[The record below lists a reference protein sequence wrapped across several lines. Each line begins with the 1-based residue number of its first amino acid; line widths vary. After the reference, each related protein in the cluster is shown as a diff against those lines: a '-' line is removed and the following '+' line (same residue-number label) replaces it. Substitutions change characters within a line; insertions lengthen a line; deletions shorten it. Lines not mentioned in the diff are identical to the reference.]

1 MSSDA
6 ATPAGGDAPPANP
19 IGELIERVRAIA
31 GNLAVATTS
40 DRGEATIV
48 ILREG
53 ALGFFRKIRSEPGL
67 DFDMLV
73 DLTAVDYFGREPRF
87 EVVYHFLS
95 LATNHRLR
103 VKVGVPENDARVHSL
118 VEIWKS
124 ANWMERE
131 VWDFFGIRFD
141 GHPDLRRI
149 LMYEEFKGHPLRK
162 DYPFDKRQPLTEERD
177 PIVQDWKF

>member
-1 MSSDA
+1 METDANRSPDGDHRGALLDRVRDA
-6 ATPAGGDAPPANP
+6 AGSLTVEAGDA
-19 IGELIERVRAIA
+19 
-31 GNLAVATTS
+31 
-40 DRGEATIV
+40 RGEATLV
-48 ILREG
+48 IEREG
-53 ALGFFRKIRSEPGL
+53 ALGFFRKLRSDPEL

-73 DLTAVDYFGREPRF
+73 DLTAVDYLGRTPRF

-95 LATNHRLR
+95 LSRNHRLR
-103 VKVGVPENDARVHSL
+103 VKIRVPESDARVHSL
-118 VEIWKS
+118 VGIWKS

>member
-1 MSSDA
+1 MDPIDA
-6 ATPAGGDAPPANP
+6 NQVGDSGDS
-19 IGELIERVRAIA
+19 GELIQRASAAA
-31 GNLAVATTS
+31 GSLAVETSTT
-40 DRGEATIV
+40 RGEHTIV
-48 ILREG
+48 VQREG
-53 ALGFFRKIRSEPGL
+53 ALGFFRKLRSQPDL
-67 DFDMLV
+67 DFDVLV
-73 DLTAVDYFGREPRF
+73 DLTAVDYLGREPRF

-95 LATNHRLR
+95 LARNHRLR
-103 VKVGVPENDARVHSL
+103 VKIRVPENDARVHSL
-118 VEIWKS
+118 VDLWKS

-177 PIVQDWKF
+177 PIVKDWKF